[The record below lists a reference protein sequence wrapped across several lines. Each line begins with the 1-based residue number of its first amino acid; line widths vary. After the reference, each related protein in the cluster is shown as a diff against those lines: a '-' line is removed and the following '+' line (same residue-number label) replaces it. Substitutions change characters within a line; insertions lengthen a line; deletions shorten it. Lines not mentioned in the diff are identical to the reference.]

1 MKTTAKWISENNYIL
16 NNSKYLNL
24 AITDP
29 LKRED
34 NYEVNCLDLVLM
46 GFTGCITAEFK
57 KHLVNYSINV
67 KGIETDVEIETLKNV
82 HPNFAVHV
90 LCKVKSN
97 AKAELLRECLEKA
110 VDSSFLAILFREAG
124 IKIHTDLAVSTPANH
139 VESYVS

>member
-1 MKTTAKWISENNYIL
+1 MKTTAKWISDNNYIL

-46 GFTGCITAEFK
+46 GFTGCVTAEFK
-57 KHLVNYSINV
+57 KHLVNRSINI
-67 KGIETDVEIETLKNV
+67 KSIETDVEIETSQNV
-82 HPNFAVHV
+82 HPNFAIHV

-97 AKAELLRECLEKA
+97 TEQELIKDCLEHA
-110 VDSSFLAILFREAG
+110 IDTSFLAILFKEAG
-124 IKIHTDLAVSTPANH
+124 IKIHTDLAVSTSAQR
-139 VESYVS
+139 VESYIS